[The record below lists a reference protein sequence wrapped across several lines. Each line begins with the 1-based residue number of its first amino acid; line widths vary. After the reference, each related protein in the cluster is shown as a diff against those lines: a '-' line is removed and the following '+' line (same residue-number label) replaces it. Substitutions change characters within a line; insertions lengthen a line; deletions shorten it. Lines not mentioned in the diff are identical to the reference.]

1 MLIEGSRKRTTN
13 MPKNTSRREFLKT
26 SAAASGGLLFT
37 RHRKCSAQDAA
48 LGRASAPGGGG
59 VDMHSP
65 SMAVLPPGAI
75 QPRGWLRSW
84 AQSAASGITG
94 HLDEYSATFHEAW
107 RGYGFSA
114 LGANPDGTGWPLE
127 QCSYWLDGAI
137 RLGHMLQDQ
146 KLIQKASKR
155 LDAVVD
161 GVSKGGESFIYW
173 RPLSAVK
180 DPFNS
185 WAHSHMG
192 RALVAYQMASG
203 SPKVLEAL
211 VKVYRTYPLDD
222 LPTTF
227 EGVSGAVN
235 IDAMA
240 DTYRISRDPQ
250 ILDNMLAFSRRK
262 SYQETAQAWA
272 RGNLEFG
279 HNVIFYEHIR
289 TPALLYPFTGSARD
303 LTATVAGLHWNDAN
317 SLLPMGL
324 SSGEEF
330 HAGIGST
337 RNVETCNVSASI
349 WTNLCLAKITGDP
362 SYLDRVEQVFLNAGP
377 APVSADFKTMSY
389 YQRPNRFST
398 TLPGEEPA
406 NPGKGSYQFTEIGD
420 PVLCCVGNLN
430 RIIPNYVMHMW
441 MATPDGG
448 LAAALY
454 GPSQMTGKVSGSVR
468 ISIETVTAYPFE
480 PTLEMRVKPEREVR
494 FPLHLR
500 IPAWADEPEILVNGK
515 PWEPAPHFSSFQTVT
530 RDWKPGDTV
539 QLRFPMR
546 IRVLKGY
553 ETPYPQIP
561 YFKNSRAIA
570 RLKDIHSPYASVYYG
585 PLLFSLPIPAQSPN
599 QEVPGIKSNY
609 AIDVNSSA
617 PGPSEAEVFRVSAFD
632 YDPWQWTLSTPLQ
645 LGINAQEIAWTPTE
659 LQPLPDKLTSG
670 TPTRIVLAPYG
681 CTKFGV
687 SMFPRTS

>member
-1 MLIEGSRKRTTN
+1 MPDNTT
-13 MPKNTSRREFLKT
+13 RREFLT
-26 SAAASGGLLFT
+26 ASAAVGAGLLLPGQL
-37 RHRKCSAQDAA
+37 KCAAQDSELRTA
-48 LGRASAPGGGG
+48 LPAIGATG
-59 VDMHSP
+59 VDVRPP
-65 SMAVLPPGAI
+65 SFAVLPAGAVE
-75 QPRGWLRSW
+75 PRGWLQSW
-84 AQSAASGITG
+84 AQTAVNGITG
-94 HLDEYSATFHEAW
+94 HLDEYCATFHEAW

-114 LGANPDGTGWPLE
+114 LGANADGTGWPLE

-137 RLGHMLQDQ
+137 RLGYMLGDQ
-146 KLIQKASKR
+146 KLIQKVAER

-161 GVSKGGESFIYW
+161 GVLKGGESFIYW

-203 SPKVLEAL
+203 NPKVLQAL

-222 LPTTF
+222 LPATF
-227 EGVSGAVN
+227 GTVSGAVN
-235 IDAMA
+235 IDAIA

-262 SYQETAQAWA
+262 SYMDTVDAWA
-272 RGNLEFG
+272 GGDVEFG

-289 TPALLYPFTGSARD
+289 TPALLFPWTGSARD
-303 LTATVAGLHWNDAN
+303 LSATAAGLYWNDVN
-317 SLLPMGL
+317 SLLPMGV
-324 SSGEEF
+324 SSGEEY

-337 RNVETCNVSASI
+337 RNVETCDVSASI
-349 WTNLCLAKITGDP
+349 WTNLCLARITGD
-362 SYLDRVEQVFLNAGP
+362 SKYLDRVEQIFLNAGP

-398 TLPGEEPA
+398 TLPGQEPA
-406 NPGKGSYQFTEIGD
+406 NPGKGSYQYTDIGD

-448 LAAALY
+448 MAATLY
-454 GPSQMTGKVSGSVR
+454 GPSLMTGTVNGGVR
-468 ISIETVTAYPFE
+468 IRIEAVTAYPFE
-480 PTLEMRVKPEREVR
+480 EHIEMRVTPEREIR

-500 IPAWADEPEILVNGK
+500 IPASAVEAEVLVNSR
-515 PWEPAPHFSSFQTVT
+515 PWEVNPHFSSFLTVT

-546 IRVLKGY
+546 VRVLKGY

-561 YFKNSRAIA
+561 YFKNSRAISQ
-570 RLKDIHSPYASVYYG
+570 LKDIHNPYAAVYYG
-585 PLLFSLPIPAQSPN
+585 PMLFSFPIPAQSPN

-609 AIDVNSSA
+609 AIDVNGSM
-617 PGPSEAEVFRVSAFD
+617 PGPSEAEVMRVSGFN
-632 YDPWQWTLSTPLQ
+632 YDQWRWSLSTPLQ
-645 LGINAQEIAWTPTE
+645 LGINAHEIAWTPTE
-659 LQPLPDKLTSG
+659 LQPLPDKLMTG
-670 TPTRIVLAPYG
+670 TPTRIVLSPYG
-681 CTKFGV
+681 CAKFGV